1 MSELAL
7 ILLESH
13 VFVPCMLRSNLLT
26 LISNQINISEENLNE
41 QFFLLGR
48 KNLLKNFSK
57 IKYLFGA
64 AKPMI
69 DNFH

>member
-41 QFFLLGR
+41 QLFFVR
-48 KNLLKNFSK
+48 KEKPFEELFKDK
-57 IKYLFGA
+57 IPFWGSQTH
-64 AKPMI
+64 
-69 DNFH
+69 DR